1 MDFNNKDRKKT
12 KINLSDVVPGMIIA
26 QTLTNPFGAI
36 IVHDGTIVTESL
48 IHKLQ
53 LLNITKLYIYA
64 VSDKEIERNQP
75 HFSKTYD
82 KGKEM
87 VVDFIKDV
95 GNGKSA
101 SLDKLIKI
109 SDHLLSH
116 MSHTQEVIDTI
127 SSLRTV
133 DEYLYTHSLNVSLLS
148 ALLGRWL
155 KFDDATIKLLSFSGL
170 LHDIG
175 KTQIPDEIL
184 NKPGKLNPEEKEIM
198 DKHPWLGYKLI
209 ENIPSMNKN
218 VLLGVLLHHE
228 REDGSG
234 YPMRFKR
241 NKIDAFGK
249 IIAIADIYDAMTSD
263 RVYKTKNSPFEVL
276 KMFEDQCFGLLDPQY
291 LITFLS
297 NIANYYVGDF
307 VKLNTGDIAE
317 IVYINP
323 HHVSKP
329 LVRIDNSYV
338 DMFHMNSLEIVE
350 LIK

>member
-1 MDFNNKDRKKT
+1 MDLNNKDRTKV
-12 KINLSDVVPGMIIA
+12 KINLNDVVPGMMIA
-26 QTLTNPFGAI
+26 QTLTNPYGAV

-48 IHKLQ
+48 IHKLKF
-53 LLNITKLYIYA
+53 LHITKLYVYDT
-64 VSDKEIERNQP
+64 SDKEIVLNQQ

-82 KGKEM
+82 TGKEM
-87 VVDFIKDV
+87 LEDFIKDV
-95 GNGKSA
+95 GNGVTPSMG
-101 SLDKLIKI
+101 KLRDI
-109 SDHLLSH
+109 SDLLLSQ
-116 MSHTQEVIDTI
+116 MTHTQEVIDTI
-127 SSLRTV
+127 STLRNI

-155 KFDDATIKLLSFSGL
+155 NFDDTTIRLLSFSGL
-170 LHDIG
+170 LHDLG
-175 KTQIPDEIL
+175 KIKIPDEIL
-184 NKPGKLNPEEKEIM
+184 NKPGKLTPKEREIM
-198 DKHPWLGYKLI
+198 NKHPWLGYKLL
-209 ENIPSMNKN
+209 EKIPSMNKN

-249 IIAIADIYDAMTSD
+249 IVAIADIYDAMTSD
-263 RVYKTKNSPFEVL
+263 RVYKTKTSPFEVL
-276 KMFEDQCFGLLDPQY
+276 KMFEDECFGLLAPQY
-291 LITFLS
+291 LMIFLS

-307 VKLNTGDIAE
+307 VRLNTGDIAE

-338 DMFHMNSLEIVE
+338 DMFYMNSLEIVE